1 MNINKYTEK
10 AQQALL
16 AAQELAS
23 QYSHSQIEPEH
34 LLLALV
40 RQADG
45 VVPQVLPKLGVAPRE
60 LERGLVAALERRAKA

>member
-16 AAQELAS
+16 AAQELATE
-23 QYSHSQIEPEH
+23 YSHSQVEPEH
-34 LLLALV
+34 ILLALV

-45 VVPQVLPKLGVAPRE
+45 VVPQVLSKMGVAPQT
-60 LERGLVAALERRAKA
+60 LERSLKARLKRPPK